1 MKINPSFPVFY
12 AFLSRW
18 AGGLAI
24 GLAAFFMLSPAQA
37 APLTPAE
44 EISIRSVVEGQLA
57 ALAKDDAVKAFSFA
71 APNVRKTVGTA
82 PQFLALVRN
91 SYPALY
97 RPVSVAFLK
106 PEAHHG
112 QALQRVQVTDA
123 SGNAWLAAY
132 SVQRQKDNTWRI
144 TGCSVVANKGRMA

>member
-1 MKINPSFPVFY
+1 MTINPRFPVFY
-12 AFLSRW
+12 AFWPRW

-24 GLAAFFMLSPAQA
+24 GLAAFFWLAPAQA

-44 EISIRSVVEGQLA
+44 EISIRAVVEGQLA

-71 APNVRKTVGTA
+71 APNVRQTVGTA
-82 PQFLALVRN
+82 PRFLALVRS

-106 PEAHHG
+106 PEDHHG